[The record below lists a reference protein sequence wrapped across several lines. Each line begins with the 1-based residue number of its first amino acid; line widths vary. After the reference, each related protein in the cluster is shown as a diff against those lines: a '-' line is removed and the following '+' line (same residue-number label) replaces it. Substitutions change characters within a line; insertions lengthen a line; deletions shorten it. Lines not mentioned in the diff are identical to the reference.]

1 MNALPSSLSGM
12 IAVAHALAAPGQH
25 KGIAP

>member
-12 IAVAHALAAPGQH
+12 IAVARALAAPGLH
-25 KGIAP
+25 KEIAP